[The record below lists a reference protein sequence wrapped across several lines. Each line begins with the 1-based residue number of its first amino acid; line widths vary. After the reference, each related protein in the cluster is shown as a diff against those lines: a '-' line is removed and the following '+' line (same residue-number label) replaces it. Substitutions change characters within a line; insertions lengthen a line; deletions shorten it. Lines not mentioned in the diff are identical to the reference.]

1 MTLQNQ
7 VIICSHHIKGSFAAR
22 ATIFAE
28 SHQNSRLLRE
38 ALYLS

>member
-7 VIICSHHIKGSFAAR
+7 LITCLHHIKGSFAAR

-28 SHQNSRLLRE
+28 SQRNSRLLRE